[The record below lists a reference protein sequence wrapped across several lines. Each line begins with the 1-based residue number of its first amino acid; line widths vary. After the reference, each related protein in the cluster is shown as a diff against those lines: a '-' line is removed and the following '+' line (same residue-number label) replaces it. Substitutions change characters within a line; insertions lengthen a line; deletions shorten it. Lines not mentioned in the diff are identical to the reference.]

1 MGSLERVCQAF
12 LEFRAEFRASL
23 AGALGAACCGGSHR
37 DDYVPALAGPGPR
50 SAATPRIRPRRFPAW
65 ARARPRRL
73 TEAGRDDDA
82 VIVILH
88 EYPAPRLAPP
98 LAVGVFCGSD
108 FAKPGARSVGV
119 ALGGSVGR
127 WGR

>member
-1 MGSLERVCQAF
+1 MTIISRPLPLRAQER
-12 LEFRAEFRASL
+12 RNAENPAET
-23 AGALGAACCGGSHR
+23 
-37 DDYVPALAGPGPR
+37 VPVR
-50 SAATPRIRPRRFPAW
+50 

-82 VIVILH
+82 VRVLLP

-108 FAKPGARSVGV
+108 FAKPGARSVGL
-119 ALGGSVGR
+119 ARGGSVDR

>member
-1 MGSLERVCQAF
+1 MVAAAF
-12 LEFRAEFRASL
+12 EQVDGAFQEFHAYFDLLFGRKEARHHSR
-23 AGALGAACCGGSHR
+23 H
-37 DDYVPALAGPGPR
+37 YVPALAGPGPR